1 MTAWLPRLI
10 SLSCLLAACIAAAAD
25 EPPARA
31 VAVRDAWARATAP
44 GMTMGA
50 VYLTLQGGATPDR
63 LVAAATKRAGATQ
76 IHVVTSDG
84 GMTRM
89 REAAGVDVPAG
100 AKVAL
105 APQGTHLMLM
115 QLPQP
120 LVAGER
126 IPLTLQFSQAGTLA
140 VSVRVVAPGDEPG
153 DAR

>member
-1 MTAWLPRLI
+1 MTVGLPRL
-10 SLSCLLAACIAAAAD
+10 LAVSCLLAACFAATAD
-25 EPPARA
+25 EPQTRA

-50 VYLTLQGGATPDR
+50 VYLTVQGGTTPDR
-63 LVAAATKRAGATQ
+63 LVAATTRRAGATQ
-76 IHVVTSDG
+76 LHVVTSDG
-84 GMTRM
+84 DMARM
-89 REAAGVDVPAG
+89 RETTGVEIPAG
-100 AKVAL
+100 ATVAL

-115 QLPQP
+115 ELSQP

-126 IPLTLQFSQAGTLA
+126 FPLTLEFSQAGTLA